1 MSSACNRGD
10 TAEEGRTPPPSR
22 RLFFPVFLSGDVERK
37 KANVQREESGPRIS
51 CRSHGS
57 RGWESGK
64 RKIEPPLCS
73 AHPAG
78 RALSRR
84 LAAPEPKE
92 GN

>member
-1 MSSACNRGD
+1 MSVPAAQGTR
-10 TAEEGRTPPPSR
+10 PPSR
-22 RLFFPVFLSGDVERK
+22 RLFFPVFFSREVERK
-37 KANVQREESGPRIS
+37 KANIQRRGGPRIS

-57 RGWESGK
+57 EGWEGNLA
-64 RKIEPPLCS
+64 PPLCP

-78 RALSRR
+78 RALCRR